1 MSVNKALDSILAN
14 RLDEMRTNFSSALT
28 TKAVEKLEERKIEIA
43 QAYFGQM
50 QEEVEE
56 LDEKTIASKKAEKG
70 TKYKVQSKD
79 SDNDSDNEGS
89 SITLRQGK
97 RVKDIGDYDR
107 GARAFFMKKG
117 TYGSA
122 KDILNTVKEENSS
135 ENLLKLD
142 AIRKDA
148 ARKANNRNTP
158 KYRQKQMRHQDDR
171 IMRAGRVIASKA
183 KSYEE

>member
-50 QEEVEE
+50 QEEVEA

-79 SDNDSDNEGS
+79 SDNEGS

-97 RVKDIGDYDR
+97 RVKDVGDYDR

-122 KDILNTVKEENSS
+122 KDILKTVEEENSS